1 METLKKIGGD
11 HYALCRNDQ
20 PLQCPYAA
28 RLLVPGSVQGTANI
42 SAVGCSSICPLFRI
56 NFKDECDVADVT
68 LCNNAIYKNVP
79 ITDQEAVKKP
89 LFSAGL

>member
-1 METLKKIGGD
+1 METLKKIGD
-11 HYALCRNDQ
+11 NIYALCRNDH

-42 SAVGCSSICPLFRI
+42 SAVGCNTLCPLFRA
-56 NFKDECDVADVT
+56 NFNPLEGTADVT

-79 ITDQEAVKKP
+79 ISDQEAVKKP